1 MSEKMEISGSKEI
14 CQNDTAEKQQS
25 QDKSPSYPTQHPS
38 LWYLVQL
45 SKEKVLS
52 SLARAVSMRFQGQS
66 RTAAGMVNGNV

>member
-1 MSEKMEISGSKEI
+1 MSEKMETSGSKET

-25 QDKSPSYPTQHPS
+25 QDKSPSCPTQHPS

-52 SLARAVSMRFQGQS
+52 S
-66 RTAAGMVNGNV
+66 